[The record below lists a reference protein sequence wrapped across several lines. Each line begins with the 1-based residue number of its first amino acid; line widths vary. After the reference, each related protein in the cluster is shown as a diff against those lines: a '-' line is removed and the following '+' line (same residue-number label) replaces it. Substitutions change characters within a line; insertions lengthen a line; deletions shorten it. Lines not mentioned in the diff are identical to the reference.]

1 MNIITLFLALVFG
14 VLVAVAIVVYLLV
27 KNFIRS
33 TGETFRNKDIEETI
47 DFILEAIGWWIN
59 KIIKWWNDHFYN

>member
-1 MNIITLFLALVFG
+1 MDSITLFFALVFG

-27 KNFIRS
+27 REFIRS
-33 TGETFRNKDIEETI
+33 TKETFRNEDIEEVI

-59 KIIKWWNDHFYN
+59 KIAKWWNDHFYN